1 MLDDEM
7 YPKVAVLLAAYNG
20 LKYLP
25 EQLESIYGQDGVQ
38 VNVYL
43 SVDASNDGTEKY
55 IASLA
60 VERDDVRHLEF
71 GSKFGGAAKNFFH
84 LLESV
89 DFSEYDYIAL
99 ADQDDIWESDKLKR
113 GISKLKESSASGYSS
128 NVMAFW
134 EDGREVIVEKSQPQV
149 EYDYL
154 FEAAGPGCTYI
165 MDLSLACEIQ
175 QFIKKHNNSV
185 KSIDLHDWFIYAYA
199 RSSKRK
205 WFIDSYSGMRYR
217 QHGGNQVGANNSLL
231 AAKRRWGLIKTKWY
245 YGEIVKI
252 STLLNMSTEPFIR
265 TCLFGGYMGA
275 VYLALHVNK
284 VRRRTRDRWALA
296 LVCLLGVFS

>member
-1 MLDDEM
+1 MH
-7 YPKVAVLLAAYNG
+7 PKVAVILAAYNG

-25 EQLESIYGQDGVQ
+25 EQLDSIYRQIGVQ
-38 VNVYL
+38 ANIYL
-43 SVDASNDGTEKY
+43 SVDASSDGTEEY

-60 VERDDVRHLEF
+60 VERADIRYLEF
-71 GSKFGGAAKNFFH
+71 GAKFGGAAKNFFH

-89 DFSEYDYIAL
+89 DFSGYDYIAL
-99 ADQDDIWESDKLKR
+99 ADQDDIWESDKLDR
-113 GISKLKESSASGYSS
+113 GISKLKENTASGYSS

-134 EDGREVIVEKSQPQV
+134 ADGRKIIVEKSQPQV

-165 MDLSLACEIQ
+165 IDVSLACEIQ
-175 QFIKKHNNSV
+175 QFIKEHRSAVIN
-185 KSIDLHDWFIYAYA
+185 IDLHDWFIYAYA
-199 RSSKRK
+199 RSSKKK
-205 WFIDSYSGMRYR
+205 WYIDSYPGMRYR
-217 QHGGNQVGANNSLL
+217 QHGSNQVGANHSLQ
-231 AAKRRWGLIKTKWY
+231 AAKTRWGLIKTKWY

-252 STLLNMSTEPFIR
+252 STILNMNTEPFIR
-265 TCLFGGYMGA
+265 TSLFGGYMGG

-284 VRRRTRDRWALA
+284 VRRRVRDRCALA